1 MKAKCLKVLGL
12 AGSLFVAACATGP
25 SGYDV
30 YRITEDDLLIL
41 QTARSLL
48 GEEDQW
54 AHHEETQCDLGAV
67 AWTLFCALQKA
78 SYDVLGEFQLRRPAL
93 EEVRVVVEQL
103 AGQTFEKRLIDFNNR
118 PETSFEDIQ
127 KALDIALGRIRARL
141 PAS

>member
-1 MKAKCLKVLGL
+1 MKAKYLKVLGL
-12 AGSLFVAACATGP
+12 AGSLFAAACTTGP
-25 SGYDV
+25 SGYDI
-30 YRITEDDLLIL
+30 YRVSENDVLIL
-41 QTARSLL
+41 EGAKGLL
-48 GEEDQW
+48 ANPDNW
-54 AHHEETQCDLGAV
+54 TRNEETQCNLEASS
-67 AWTLFCALQKA
+67 WTLFCALQKA

>member
-12 AGSLFVAACATGP
+12 AGTMFVAACTTGP
-25 SGYDV
+25 SGYDA
-30 YRITEDDLLIL
+30 YRITEDDVLII

-48 GEEDQW
+48 GEESQW
-54 AHHEETQCDLGAV
+54 AHHEETQCNLKAA

-103 AGQTFEKRLIDFNNR
+103 AGQTFERRLIDFNNR
-118 PETSFEDIQ
+118 PATSFEDIQ
-127 KALDIALGRIRARL
+127 KALDIALERIKARL
-141 PAS
+141 AVS